1 MMSLFT
7 QETKISFA
15 TGEVVKPGQMPLNGM
30 VRLITKKLSIK
41 TGTLATR
48 LLVLSR
54 LTITLNSSEFSML
67 DIWSQ

>member
-1 MMSLFT
+1 MSLFI

-30 VRLITKKLSIK
+30 VRLIIKKLIIK

-48 LLVLSR
+48 LLVLLR
-54 LTITLNSSEFSML
+54 LMRTLNSSEFSML